1 MGGWGV
7 GGIRVY
13 YYYIY
18 ITERN
23 NEMELNKHTQST
35 HLQDIFAMARVGR
48 TTLFEIHTVEPGKK
62 RKKVHYKLNTLA
74 QYSRRLKHTHFT
86 MHLSLCVSLCMF
98 YRLIHWHCPWG
109 WVTKM

>member
-23 NEMELNKHTQST
+23 NEMELNEHTQST

-62 RKKVHYKLNTLA
+62 RKKGTL
-74 QYSRRLKHTHFT
+74 QVKYTCSVQSQTQT
-86 MHLSLCVSLCMF
+86 YPF
-98 YRLIHWHCPWG
+98 YYAF
-109 WVTKM
+109 VTVCQFVYVL